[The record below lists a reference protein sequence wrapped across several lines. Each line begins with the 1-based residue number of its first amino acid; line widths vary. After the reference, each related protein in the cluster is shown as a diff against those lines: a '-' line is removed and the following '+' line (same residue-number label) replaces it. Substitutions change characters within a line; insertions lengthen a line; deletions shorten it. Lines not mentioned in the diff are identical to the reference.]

1 MKLIQDRGGLLAGI
15 GSLHNFEDNPTG
27 PAAVTPQRAD
37 ELHKTLQSLVRT
49 VNDHDTYTGGHS
61 CRVATM
67 SGDVARLL
75 GFPKSEVAFMQQAGL
90 VHDIGKIGIPD
101 QLLNKTGPLS
111 DHERYLVRLHPILGA
126 SILSRM
132 PGMGRLVPVVLH
144 HHECWDGSGYP
155 AGLSGVEV
163 PVESR
168 IILVVDAFDA
178 MTSHRPYGRVLSA
191 EEALAELRRHAGT
204 QFDPSL
210 VESMHEAYR
219 SGLLDEPRRSS
230 AAVYLDRVARAS

>member
-1 MKLIQDRGGLLAGI
+1 MKLIHADAEVRSPIGRLRGAPPRTDR
-15 GSLHNFEDNPTG
+15 LH
-27 PAAVTPQRAD
+27 Q
-37 ELHKTLQSLVRT
+37 TLQSLVKT

-67 SGDVARLL
+67 SGDLARIL
-75 GFPKSEVAFMQQAGL
+75 GFRKDEVAFVQQAGL

-101 QLLNKTGPLS
+101 KVLNKTTPLS
-111 DHERYLVRLHPILGA
+111 PQERYLVRLHPILGA

-132 PGMGRLVPVVLH
+132 PGMDRLVPIVLH

-155 AGLSGVEV
+155 SGVSGVRV
-163 PVESR
+163 PMEAR

-178 MTSHRPYGRVLSA
+178 MTSNRPYGRVLGT
-191 EEALAELRRHAGT
+191 EEALAELRAHAAS
-204 QFDPSL
+204 QFDPML
-210 VESMHEAYR
+210 VDAMHEAYR

-230 AAVYLDRVARAS
+230 ATVYLDNVARAS

>member
-1 MKLIQDRGGLLAGI
+1 MKLIQNHGGLLTGRGQGI
-15 GSLHNFEDNPTG
+15 DIEAEAVAPVAPRPADLHQ
-27 PAAVTPQRAD
+27 A
-37 ELHKTLQSLVRT
+37 LQSLVRT

-67 SGDVARLL
+67 CGDVARVL
-75 GFPKSEVAFMQQAGL
+75 GFSKDEIAFMQQAGL

-101 QLLNKTGPLS
+101 KLLNKVGPLTA
-111 DHERYLVRLHPILGA
+111 DERYLVRLHPILGA

-132 PGMGRLVPVVLH
+132 PGMDRLVPVVLN

-155 AGLSGVEV
+155 SGVAGVRV

-178 MTSHRPYGRVLSA
+178 MTSNRPYGRVRGT
-191 EEALAELRRHAGT
+191 EEALAELRKHAGT
-204 QFDPSL
+204 QFDPML
-210 VESMHEAYR
+210 VDVMHEAFR
-219 SGLLDEPRRSS
+219 SGLLDEPKRSR
-230 AAVYLDRVARAS
+230 AVYLDDVPRAS

>member
-1 MKLIQDRGGLLAGI
+1 MKLIHSTGELTGRLSGLRTTETPTQH
-15 GSLHNFEDNPTG
+15 LH
-27 PAAVTPQRAD
+27 Q
-37 ELHKTLQSLVRT
+37 TLQSLVKT

-67 SGDVARLL
+67 SGDVARIL
-75 GFPKSEVAFMQQAGL
+75 GFPKTEIAFMQQAGL

-101 QLLNKTGPLS
+101 KVLNKTTPLTPN
-111 DHERYLVRLHPILGA
+111 ERYLIRLHPILGA

-132 PGMGRLVPVVLH
+132 PGMDRLVPIVLH

-155 AGLSGVEV
+155 SGVAGVDV
-163 PVESR
+163 PIESR

-178 MTSHRPYGRVLSA
+178 MTSNRPYGRVLDA
-191 EEALAELRRHAGT
+191 EEALRELRANAST
-204 QFDPSL
+204 QFDPMV
-210 VESMHEAYR
+210 VEAVHEAYR

-230 AAVYLDRVARAS
+230 AAVYLDRVPRAS

>member
-1 MKLIQDRGGLLAGI
+1 MKLIQNHGGLLAGV
-15 GSLHNFEDNPTG
+15 GSLNDFEDAA
-27 PAAVTPQRAD
+27 PATVTPRRAE
-37 ELHKTLQSLVRT
+37 ELHQALQSLVRT

-67 SGDVARLL
+67 SGDIARLL
-75 GFPKSEVAFMQQAGL
+75 GFPKGEIAFMQQAGL

-101 QLLNKTGPLS
+101 KVLNKTGPLTPGE
-111 DHERYLVRLHPILGA
+111 HYLVRLHPILGA

-155 AGLSGVEV
+155 SGTAGVEV
-163 PVESR
+163 PIESR

-178 MTSHRPYGRVLSA
+178 MTSNRPYGRVLRPD
-191 EEALAELRRHAGT
+191 EALAELRKHAGT
-204 QFDPSL
+204 QFDPML
-210 VESMHEAYR
+210 VDTMHDAFR

-230 AAVYLDRVARAS
+230 ANLYLDKVQRAS